1 MGKEIRHRGHDQI
14 GLYIDD
20 NIAMGI
26 QRLSILDI
34 KNGTQPIFSNNKR
47 YVIVHN
53 GEVYN
58 FLILKNYLERKGFK
72 FKTNTDTEVIVNLF
86 QHKGKKMPKRSKWHV
101 CIRYLRF
108 AEKEIFIGRDRFGI
122 KPVYFYS
129 DAKQFI
135 FSSELKVYF
144 AMIQ

>member
-1 MGKEIRHRGHDQI
+1 MCGIYGFSVNGFSKNPKKILEKMGEKIRHRGPDQT

-86 QHKGKKMPKRSKWHV
+86 QHKGKN
-101 CIRYLRF
+101 
-108 AEKEIFIGRDRFGI
+108 A
-122 KPVYFYS
+122 
-129 DAKQFI
+129 
-135 FSSELKVYF
+135 
-144 AMIQ
+144 

>member
-1 MGKEIRHRGHDQI
+1 MCGIYGFSVKDFSKNPKRILEKMGEKIRHRGPDET
-14 GLYIDD
+14 GLYIDE

-58 FLILKNYLERKGFK
+58 FLILKNYLERKGFT

-86 QHKGKKMPKRSKWHV
+86 QHKGKKCLKDLMACLHSLFTICKKKRF
-101 CIRYLRF
+101 LL
-108 AEKEIFIGRDRFGI
+108 AGI
-122 KPVYFYS
+122 
-129 DAKQFI
+129 DL
-135 FSSELKVYF
+135 E
-144 AMIQ
+144 

>member
-1 MGKEIRHRGHDQI
+1 MCGIYGFSVKDFSKNPKRILEKMGKEIRHRGPDQT

-58 FLILKNYLERKGFK
+58 FLILKNYLERKGFT

-86 QHKGKKMPKRSKWHV
+86 QHKGKK
-101 CIRYLRF
+101 C
-108 AEKEIFIGRDRFGI
+108 
-122 KPVYFYS
+122 
-129 DAKQFI
+129 
-135 FSSELKVYF
+135 LK
-144 AMIQ
+144 

>member
-1 MGKEIRHRGHDQI
+1 MGEKNPSFDQT

-34 KNGTQPIFSNNKR
+34 ENGTQPIFSNNKR
-47 YVIVHN
+47 FVIVHN

-58 FLILKNYLERKGFK
+58 FLSLKNYLEKKGFK

-86 QHKGKKMPKRSKWHV
+86 QHKR
-101 CIRYLRF
+101 
-108 AEKEIFIGRDRFGI
+108 EKN
-122 KPVYFYS
+122 
-129 DAKQFI
+129 A
-135 FSSELKVYF
+135 
-144 AMIQ
+144 